1 MLGNCIDDILLCSF
15 NVKSGNIIEHS
26 INNNYNDNEYI
37 AFKAIPD
44 NSHLIDDLYN
54 IIFLPETKKY
64 GISYYKKIETDDA
77 TQRNSVYKSLI
88 IITDSLNL
96 SLLLKQK
103 LKITMD
109 LIFQNL
115 EDEDFIKG
123 IIDNLYQNL
132 TLIYEPK
139 EGETKNSFVDYI
151 DNQLVEYNIND
162 NFFDYCRNSD
172 SQIYLALQIYKLLL
186 LEKRVVF
193 YTEDVTLLQ
202 SLIFLQL
209 SIISLYPNALNKFN
223 NDKNNVD
230 DTTFNV
236 LDSMSKYNFLK
247 LPLHILSTKD
257 SWNPYLTVDE
267 VEKFINPNN
276 SKDAF
281 MVGIGSSLFLNHK
294 SLEFEKL
301 RLEKEKKLKEKE
313 QLEKKS
319 EGDVMETED
328 EIKMRKQKN
337 RIVSDRVDLKIK
349 KKEEE
354 IVHYDVAFKLMYTD
368 DKKKD
373 KIKLEID
380 YWNDN
385 LSKESCKPTA
395 QDIRFMNIIQK
406 ELATNKN
413 FNNTDLSPENIL
425 EQDKFIRIQFEN
437 YLIDLL
443 YFIKLYYYKEFV
455 KLTSLDLKELKEE
468 EKTKKHNT
476 RESSIEKNNRKLQLK
491 ALEMIINESEH
502 DNSILAQGTKMK
514 KIFDCYGGKPFFKN
528 WYSTKNYKD
537 FIKYTDDRLF
547 EIEMNENLDF
557 ILEHRSFNENKLNE
571 KWVDLLQSRFWK
583 ADHPIYILER
593 LVTMRNEE
601 YPEQVELNNWNVKDL
616 YLKNA
621 KIFDG
626 LGSKIPPVN
635 IDSMKF
641 WNKSKAEEDNSKE
654 KVQEEENV
662 EEEKPA
668 KKPLQVSINEN
679 LDYYAN
685 SITQGTSEIKNNLF
699 SSWGKLTGKKKA

>member
-1 MLGNCIDDILLCSF
+1 MSGNCIDDILLCSF
-15 NVKSGNIIEHS
+15 DVKNGNIVEHS
-26 INNNYNDNEYI
+26 VNNNYKDNEYI

-44 NSHLIDDLYN
+44 NSHLINDLYN
-54 IIFLPETKKY
+54 IIFLPETNKY
-64 GISYYKKIETDDA
+64 GISYYKMIETDDA
-77 TQRNSVYKSLI
+77 EQRNSVYKSLI

-115 EDEDFIKG
+115 TDDDFIKG

-132 TLIYEPK
+132 MLIYEPK
-139 EGETKNSFVDYI
+139 EGEPKNSFVDYI

-209 SIISLYPNALNKFN
+209 SIFSLYPNALNKFN
-223 NDKNNVD
+223 NDEDKLD
-230 DTTFNV
+230 DTSFNV
-236 LDSMSKYNFLK
+236 LDTVSKYNFLK
-247 LPLHILSTKD
+247 LPLQILSSKH

-276 SKDAF
+276 SKEAF

-294 SLEFEKL
+294 SLEVEKL
-301 RLEKEKKLKEKE
+301 KIEKEKKLKEKE
-313 QLEKKS
+313 LLEKKG
-319 EGDVMETED
+319 EGEVVETED
-328 EIKMRKQKN
+328 EIKLRKQKN
-337 RIVSDRVDLKIK
+337 RLVSDRVDMKLKQ
-349 KKEEE
+349 KEDE

-368 DKKKD
+368 EKKKD

-385 LSKESCKPTA
+385 LSKESCRPTP
-395 QDIRFMNIIQK
+395 QDIRFMNAIQK
-406 ELATNKN
+406 ELTSNVN
-413 FNNTDLSPENIL
+413 FNNTETNPENII

-468 EKTKKHNT
+468 ERTKKNSA

-514 KIFDCYGGKPFFKN
+514 KIFDCFGGKPFFKN
-528 WYSTKNYKD
+528 WYSTKNYKN
-537 FIKYTDDRLF
+537 FIKFTDDRLF
-547 EIEMNENLDF
+547 EIEMNEDLDF
-557 ILEHRSFNENKLNE
+557 ILEHKSFNENKLNE
-571 KWVDLLQSRFWK
+571 KWKDLFLSRFWK
-583 ADHPIYILER
+583 ADHPVYTLER
-593 LVTMRNEE
+593 LVALRTEE
-601 YPEQVELNNWNVKDL
+601 YPEQIQLNNWKVMDFAM
-616 YLKNA
+616 KNA
-621 KIFDG
+621 KVFDG
-626 LGSKIPPVN
+626 IGNKLPPVN
-635 IDSMKF
+635 MESMKF
-641 WNKSKAEEDNSKE
+641 WSRPKVEKDENKEEVKGD
-654 KVQEEENV
+654 
-662 EEEKPA
+662 EEKPA
-668 KKPLQVSINEN
+668 KKPLQASINEN

-685 SITQGTSEIKNNLF
+685 SITQGTSDIKDSIF
-699 SSWGKLTGKKKA
+699 SSWGKLTGKKKSQSD